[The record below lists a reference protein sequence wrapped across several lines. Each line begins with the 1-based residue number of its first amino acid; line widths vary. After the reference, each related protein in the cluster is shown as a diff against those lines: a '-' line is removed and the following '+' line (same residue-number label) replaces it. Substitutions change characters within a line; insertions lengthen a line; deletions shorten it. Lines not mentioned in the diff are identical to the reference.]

1 MKKIRIAEKIRMQAD
16 LSFQLLTG
24 ITELYMAPFQE
35 YISEI
40 GQKFQKQ
47 TEVYVK
53 KTYQLIKVAFDIN
66 GKRLD
71 FSLEQLQNDQL
82 TIQK

>member
-53 KTYQLIKVAFDIN
+53 K
-66 GKRLD
+66 
-71 FSLEQLQNDQL
+71 L
-82 TIQK
+82 TS